1 MSLIFHIFS
10 RRYTIQSISAI
21 SRAPC
26 IRQIGAAERCRTPCN
41 DAGQANSVST
51 SICLDRSPTEFNYGY
66 MNKHTF
72 FFYPRTSSGSRQKE
86 SNKWDCLARS
96 RLYFYLK
103 SIQHKYWIISI
114 VSCFGQLL
122 CFHNK
127 SGKNNSNLKRN
138 TNKHTFYDRKLK
150 LPYQN
155 SSGQFIFYTFQRKL
169 WFYCTITL
177 VHKYPFFIH
186 PIQQILFHTIY
197 HF

>member
-51 SICLDRSPTEFNYGY
+51 SICLDRSPAEFNYGY

-127 SGKNNSNLKRN
+127 SGI
-138 TNKHTFYDRKLK
+138 
-150 LPYQN
+150 
-155 SSGQFIFYTFQRKL
+155 QFKTKFKQTYILRSKGETTLSKIKWSIHILYISKK
-169 WFYCTITL
+169 TL
-177 VHKYPFFIH
+177 VLLYHYISP
-186 PIQQILFHTIY
+186 QVSLFHSPNPTDPLSHDIS
-197 HF
+197 FLK